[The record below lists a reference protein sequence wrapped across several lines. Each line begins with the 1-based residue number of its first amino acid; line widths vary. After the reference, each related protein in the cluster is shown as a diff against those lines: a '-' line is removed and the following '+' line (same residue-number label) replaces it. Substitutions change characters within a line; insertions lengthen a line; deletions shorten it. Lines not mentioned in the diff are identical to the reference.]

1 MPPLQFSTCTR
12 WTSHTEISSPITTAT
27 TFTASPGKWSSSTL
41 MQRRYSRSTCW
52 VCSTSILRFRFFK
65 HEKDS
70 RRVWKASKS
79 KKMTQTWT
87 FIEEFWDVFLLVA
100 KDRAETSPAT
110 PAYAPTGTDLFGVFN
125 ESPQIDP
132 FPWEHTRVN
141 GRNGTWQTSI
151 SSLLGKHSKRLFVR
165 KVGHWRNHS
174 KKISGASKRSFCV
187 PSRTCSRLGF
197 GFLADHGCG
206 TVPVPKETTQIT
218 SSSHNTNL
226 TNHIHLTHQA
236 FAILHW
242 WDDTAHHCCSVN
254 LLGLGMTHIAC
265 LPPDP
270 TVHVAW
276 L

>member
-1 MPPLQFSTCTR
+1 
-12 WTSHTEISSPITTAT
+12 
-27 TFTASPGKWSSSTL
+27 

-52 VCSTSILRFRFFK
+52 VCSTSILRFSFFK

-79 KKMTQTWT
+79 KKTTQTWT

-100 KDRAETSPAT
+100 KDRAETGPAT

-125 ESPQIDP
+125 EWKRWRMADLDM
-132 FPWEHTRVN
+132 FA
-141 GRNGTWQTSI
+141 
-151 SSLLGKHSKRLFVR
+151 LGKTFQEIVCEKGGALTEPFKEDFWSIQEKLLHPNQDLQQAGFGLS
-165 KVGHWRNHS
+165 GQPWMWNPTSPTSSQRNHTFS
-174 KKISGASKRSFCV
+174 
-187 PSRTCSRLGF
+187 
-197 GFLADHGCG
+197 
-206 TVPVPKETTQIT
+206 

-236 FAILHW
+236 IAILHW

-276 L
+276 S

>member
-1 MPPLQFSTCTR
+1 MKGFKKQKDDSNMNIHRGILGCVFVGCEGPCRDGSCNPC
-12 WTSHTEISSPITTAT
+12 
-27 TFTASPGKWSSSTL
+27 
-41 MQRRYSRSTCW
+41 
-52 VCSTSILRFRFFK
+52 VCSHGNGSIWG
-65 HEKDS
+65 
-70 RRVWKASKS
+70 VQW
-79 KKMTQTWT
+79 M
-87 FIEEFWDVFLLVA
+87 EEVA
-100 KDRAETSPAT
+100 
-110 PAYAPTGTDLFGVFN
+110 
-125 ESPQIDP
+125 
-132 FPWEHTRVN
+132 H
-141 GRNGTWQTSI
+141 GRPRY
-151 SSLLGKHSKRLFVR
+151 SSLLGKHSKRSCVR
-165 KVGHWRNHS
+165 KVGHWRNLL
-174 KKISGASKRSFCV
+174 KKISGASRRSFCIQT
-187 PSRTCSRLGF
+187 RICSRLGF

-236 FAILHW
+236 IAILHW